1 MLAFIGSI
9 LAGIV
14 IGAFVVAF
22 LICAAA
28 KHVMGKA
35 LGW

>member
-1 MLAFIGSI
+1 MTTILVSI
-9 LAGIV
+9 AAGIV
-14 IGAFVVAF
+14 IGTAFVIF
-22 LICAAA
+22 LIAACA